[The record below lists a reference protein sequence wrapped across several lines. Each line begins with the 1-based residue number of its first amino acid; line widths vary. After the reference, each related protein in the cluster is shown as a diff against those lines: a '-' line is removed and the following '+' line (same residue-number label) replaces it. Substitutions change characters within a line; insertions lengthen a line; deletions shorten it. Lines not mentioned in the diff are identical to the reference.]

1 VAGAAPVRKENDMTC
16 GKPLAQVR
24 TRNDLPAAQRER
36 ACELLNQRLAEC
48 IDLQTQCK
56 QAHWNV
62 KGVNFIALH
71 ELFDDINEAVEEY
84 VDLLAERVVQL
95 AGVAEGTLGAVI
107 SRTALPAYPPCGSE
121 AAQHLEALATALAK
135 FGSGTRHGIDETTA
149 LGDAASADIL
159 TEVVRGIDKWLWFV
173 EAHLPERAAPASA

>member
-1 VAGAAPVRKENDMTC
+1 MIC
-16 GKPLAQVR
+16 GTDLAQVP
-24 TRNDLPAAQRER
+24 THNDLPPQLRER
-36 ACELLNQRLAEC
+36 ACELLNHRLAEC

-95 AGVAEGTLGAVI
+95 AGVAQGTLGAVT
-107 SRTALPAYPPCGSE
+107 SGTTLPPYPTCGSDS
-121 AAQHLEALATALAK
+121 AQHLEALATALGA
-135 FGSGTRHGIDETTA
+135 FGSGTRRGIDEMDQ

-159 TEVVRGIDKWLWFV
+159 TEIVRGIDKWLWFV
-173 EAHLPERAAPASA
+173 EAHLPARAAPAST

>member
-1 VAGAAPVRKENDMTC
+1 M
-16 GKPLAQVR
+16 R
-24 TRNDLPAAQRER
+24 TRHDLPPALRER
-36 ACELLNQRLAEC
+36 ACELLNQRLADC

-71 ELFDDINEAVEEY
+71 ELFDDINEGVEAY

-95 AGVAEGTLGAVI
+95 AGVAHGTLGAVI
-107 SRTALPAYPPCGSE
+107 SCTTLPPYPPCGSD
-121 AAQHLEALATALAK
+121 AAQHLQALATALAA
-135 FGSGTRHGIDETTA
+135 FGSGARRGIDRMTE

-173 EAHLPERAAPASA
+173 EAHLPQPAAAAAST

>member
-1 VAGAAPVRKENDMTC
+1 MTTC
-16 GKPLAQVR
+16 GKDLAQVR
-24 TRNDLPAAQRER
+24 TRNDLPPALRER

-71 ELFDDINEAVEEY
+71 ELFDDINEAVEGY

-95 AGVAEGTLGAVI
+95 AGVAEGTLGSVV
-107 SRTALPAYPPCGSE
+107 SRTTLPPYPPCGSD
-121 AAQHLEALATALAK
+121 AARHLEALAAALAT
-135 FGSGTRHGIDETTA
+135 FGAGARRGIDEMTE

-159 TEVVRGIDKWLWFV
+159 TEIVRGVDKWLWFV
-173 EAHLPERAAPASA
+173 EAHLPERAAPAPA